1 MSAPLQR
8 SSTKTTVYLPDDLVT
23 RLEAESVASGMSKAE
38 LIRRGVAML
47 LDSSDRPKQ
56 ARPLP
61 VFASG
66 KPLTADQMDAEVYEH
81 VKERAARR

>member
-1 MSAPLQR
+1 
-8 SSTKTTVYLPDDLVT
+8 
-23 RLEAESVASGMSKAE
+23 
-38 LIRRGVAML
+38 ML
-47 LDSSDRPKQ
+47 LESSDRPKQ

-66 KPLTADQMDAEVYEH
+66 KPLTADQMDTEVYEH